1 MESLPMEN
9 RNLLFKN
16 NEAVVKL
23 ERNGQVL
30 NGETSREPPDGGFR
44 AYMIIVGSFLTN
56 GLIFGV
62 INSYS
67 VIYTVLQERLKN
79 ENVPNSETRACEY
92 YYYCLYSYYFYV
104 IICAFVILYYRVN

>member
-9 RNLLFKN
+9 KNLLFKN
-16 NEAVVKL
+16 NEVVIKL

-44 AYMIIVGSFLTN
+44 AYMIIVASFLTN

-67 VIYTVLQERLKN
+67 VIYTVLQKRLEN
-79 ENVPNSETRACEY
+79 ENVPNSESRAGEY
-92 YYYCLYSYYFYV
+92 NYFYY
-104 IICAFVILYYRVN
+104 IICTFLIHYYRMN